1 MRAMLRALWVLP
13 FLLLVANA
21 QDDKLFRK
29 ICPSPGEL
37 RWQKIGWESSLWAGV
52 VEAHAQKKPILLW
65 TMNGHPL
72 GLT

>member
-1 MRAMLRALWVLP
+1 MPAMLRALCVLP
-13 FLLLVANA
+13 FLLLAATA
-21 QDDKLFRK
+21 QDDKLFRQ
-29 ICPSPGEL
+29 ICPAPGEL
-37 RWQKIGWESSLWAGV
+37 RWQKIGWAPSLWAGV